1 MTSPIASFNPA
12 DALTIRELVYNT
24 LKQAIFEGEL
34 KDGDR
39 LVEKELSLRLGV
51 SRTPVREAL
60 RQLESDGLIEYVPR
74 KVVVVRGITQ
84 EMAAEIFAIREA
96 LEVAAI
102 PFIVQRITPEEIEEL
117 YKLIEESEGLM
128 EGSSVTE
135 FLSVA
140 KRFNDTLIQASRMPH
155 IIKLVETYQGY
166 QHAFRR
172 VTLSKTLRKPS
183 ALQEHKAILKAV
195 EARDAELAEKLMRQ
209 HLKAAR
215 EEYLTA
221 SR

>member
-102 PFIVQRITPEEIEEL
+102 PFIVQRITLEEIEEL
-117 YKLIEESEGLM
+117 L
-128 EGSSVTE
+128 
-135 FLSVA
+135 
-140 KRFNDTLIQASRMPH
+140 QAD
-155 IIKLVETYQGY
+155 
-166 QHAFRR
+166 RR
-172 VTLSKTLRKPS
+172 IRRL
-183 ALQEHKAILKAV
+183 
-195 EARDAELAEKLMRQ
+195 DGRQ
-209 HLKAAR
+209 QR
-215 EEYLTA
+215 NGVP
-221 SR
+221 